1 MGTVHDSIS
10 LNCHSSEA
18 MGWNFTRPQQHMC
31 IVPPHVMHAQLITL
45 DTSHYMQ
52 SIKNDLILHMF
63 VLNLVEI
70 KIKDF

>member
-1 MGTVHDSIS
+1 M
-10 LNCHSSEA
+10 
-18 MGWNFTRPQQHMC
+18 R